1 MFGHFSTL
9 GNKGLKNI
17 LLVSSLIMVFFFSEK
32 LMTHL
37 FFPKLESV
45 PYDAC
50 LAITDAIK
58 VTSKEIFY
66 LKLGLWSFQY
76 THLHKKLCAYLKIY
90 IHFIFSALSPKELL
104 PRVLDTTSKFNFLT
118 SNKTLLKTPFFP
130 ASYIWMETNES

>member
-58 VTSKEIFY
+58 GTSKEIFY
-66 LKLGLWSFQY
+66 LKLGL
-76 THLHKKLCAYLKIY
+76 
-90 IHFIFSALSPKELL
+90 
-104 PRVLDTTSKFNFLT
+104 
-118 SNKTLLKTPFFP
+118 
-130 ASYIWMETNES
+130 